1 MKLLEDWKKL
11 KERADGA
18 VLLVRIGDWFEAFFE
33 DAQIV
38 SNELGLTLTKRNDV
52 PMSGIVYH
60 QIDGAVEILKRKYK
74 VAIADYPKES
84 DKFLP
89 VYVERIVKII

>member
-18 VLLVRIGDWFEAFFE
+18 VLLVRIGEWFEAFEE
-33 DAQIV
+33 DAKIV
-38 SNELGLTLTKRNDV
+38 STELGLTLTKRNDIL
-52 PMSGIVYH
+52 MSGIVYH

-74 VAIADYPKES
+74 VAIADYQEG
-84 DKFLP
+84 
-89 VYVERIVKII
+89 ETNRIVKIV